1 MQRARAPRIQ
11 GGGGGLKRR
20 GMWSNKGLDL
30 AAVSTHAPHTPHTP
44 QTPPAQLPA
53 ADAPPAAA
61 AQRARRLALAA
72 AGGGLLA
79 LLAAGLAWAVLAV
92 LGDQAAQ
99 IAAPIAAAVAVA
111 LVTVPLGAVLLALR
125 RDLERSRAQ
134 LARLDTVDPL
144 TGVANRAHFLALSE
158 REWARARRYG
168 SGAALLL
175 VDVDRF
181 HRLCEMR
188 GTAAGDAVLRALA
201 RHTEP
206 TLRGADAIARF
217 GGSQLAVW
225 LAHAD
230 PIGAL
235 DVAERIR
242 ERIEGL
248 QIPFDPQD
256 LHVTVSVGV
265 AALRPAHQ
273 SLSALVDDADAAVQA
288 ARQAGGNCVR
298 AAPVDLGRLRK
309 IGPSVGDNQAAGPT
323 L

>member
-1 MQRARAPRIQ
+1 MNRAFP
-11 GGGGGLKRR
+11 
-20 GMWSNKGLDL
+20 
-30 AAVSTHAPHTPHTP
+30 TPSF
-44 QTPPAQLPA
+44 
-53 ADAPPAAA
+53 DAPSRWPRTRVWLWGTAAA
-61 AQRARRLALAA
+61 AAMLLGSAALAWGLTPLLAPLGAAAA
-72 AGGGLLA
+72 AG
-79 LLAAGLAWAVLAV
+79 
-92 LGDQAAQ
+92 
-99 IAAPIAAAVAVA
+99 AAAVATT
-111 LVTVPLGAVLLALR
+111 LVLLPLAVLLVRLGR
-125 RDLERSRAQ
+125 LLERSRAQ
-134 LARLDTVDPL
+134 LARLDTLDTL
-144 TGVANRAHFLALSE
+144 TGVANRSHFLALAE

-175 VDVDRF
+175 IDVDRF
-181 HRLCEMR
+181 NRLCDSR
-188 GTAAGDAVLRALA
+188 GAAAGDAVLKSLA

-206 TLRGADAIARF
+206 TLRGADALARF
-217 GGSQLAVW
+217 GGAQLVVW

-248 QIPFDPQD
+248 EIPFEPQD
-256 LHVTVSVGV
+256 LRVTVSVGV

-273 SLSALVDDADAAVQA
+273 SLSALVDDAEAAVQA

-309 IGPSVGDNQAAGPT
+309 IGPSVGDNQAAGP

>member
-1 MQRARAPRIQ
+1 MR
-11 GGGGGLKRR
+11 
-20 GMWSNKGLDL
+20 
-30 AAVSTHAPHTPHTP
+30 
-44 QTPPAQLPA
+44 LP
-53 ADAPPAAA
+53 
-61 AQRARRLALAA
+61 
-72 AGGGLLA
+72 
-79 LLAAGLAWAVLAV
+79 
-92 LGDQAAQ
+92 
-99 IAAPIAAAVAVA
+99 AAAVAAGVLLVAGAAALAWALSSLLARTGTLAAPLAAAATVA
-111 LVTVPLGAVLLALR
+111 LVLPPLGWLLLR
-125 RDLERSRAQ
+125 LRQQLDNGRSQ
-134 LARLDTVDPL
+134 LARLDTVDML
-144 TGVANRAHFLALSE
+144 TGVANRGHFLAQAE

-181 HRLCEMR
+181 HRLCESR

-201 RHTEP
+201 RNTEP
-206 TLRGADAIARF
+206 TLRGADALARF
-217 GGSQLAVW
+217 GGPQLAVW

-248 QIPFDPQD
+248 DIPFDPQD
-256 LHVTVSVGV
+256 LRVTVSVGV

-273 SLSALVDDADAAVQA
+273 SLSALIDDADAAVQA

-298 AAPVDLGRLRK
+298 AAPVDLVRLRK
-309 IGPSVGDNQAAGPT
+309 IGPSVGDNQAAGPP